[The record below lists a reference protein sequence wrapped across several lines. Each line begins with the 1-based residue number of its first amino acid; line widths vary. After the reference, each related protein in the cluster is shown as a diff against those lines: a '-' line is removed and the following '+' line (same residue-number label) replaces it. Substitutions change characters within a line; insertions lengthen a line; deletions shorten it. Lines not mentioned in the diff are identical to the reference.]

1 MGGIHSKKT
10 HAPGLSSPQHLFSA
24 WADIVRRM
32 RSAARIALFVDFD
45 GTLTPIRRWPGRVH
59 LGDQVRRLLEEISGN
74 GVTVG
79 IVSGRRVAD
88 VVARVGVPGI
98 WYVGAHGYA
107 LRGPSGKAKTLVNEG
122 ALARMHI
129 VRRKLASGLRGMPGI
144 L

>member
-45 GTLTPIRRWPGRVH
+45 GTLTPIRRRPGRVH

-79 IVSGRRVAD
+79 IVSGRRGAGG
-88 VVARVGVPGI
+88 VGG
-98 WYVGAHGYA
+98 GGG
-107 LRGPSGKAKTLVNEG
+107 RGGWELG
-122 ALARMHI
+122 
-129 VRRKLASGLRGMPGI
+129 G
-144 L
+144 